1 MYPDPKTE
9 DSTWIPLAETVR
21 KVAITK
27 KERFLIWKRNRI
39 QQNRAVES
47 VLFFVLA
54 NIKNPV
60 RKIPCLIIFH
70 HTIYENKNMEEMYE
84 RICN

>member
-9 DSTWIPLAETVR
+9 DNTWIPLAETVR

-27 KERFLIWKRNRI
+27 KERFLIWKRNKI
-39 QQNRAVES
+39 QQKQGCRISPV
-47 VLFFVLA
+47 FFA
-54 NIKNPV
+54 HIKNPV

-70 HTIYENKNMEEMYE
+70 HTIYEYKNTEE
-84 RICN
+84 NV